1 MYERDARQET
11 DDRGA
16 CGAGVMPDWTREDV
30 LAVLSVIIGTIGM
43 VPYVVAIFRRQTK
56 PHIFTWF
63 VWGLISAIVTLVQF
77 SKAGGAGAWAMA
89 VIAASCLG
97 VAALACKYGERNIT
111 RGDWLAFMAALLA
124 IPLWYFTSDPFW
136 SVLLVSLID
145 AVAFYP
151 TIRKSWVK
159 PLEESVFN
167 FVCGNIRFLLA
178 IFALEH
184 FSLTNVLYPLTV
196 VVLNTGFIT
205 MVLWRRRILA
215 PVIA

>member
-1 MYERDARQET
+1 MYERNARQKA

-16 CGAGVMPDWTREDV
+16 CGAGVMLGWTHEDA
-30 LAVLSVIIGTIGM
+30 LAVLSAVIGTIGM
-43 VPYVVAIFRRQTK
+43 VPYVVAILRRQTK

-63 VWGLISAIVTLVQF
+63 IWGLISAIVTSVQF
-77 SKAGGAGAWAMA
+77 SKGGGAGAWAMA
-89 VIAASCLG
+89 VVALSCLG
-97 VAALACKYGERNIT
+97 IAALACKYGEKDIT
-111 RGDWLAFMAALLA
+111 RSDWLAFLTALLA
-124 IPLWYFTSDPFW
+124 IPLWYFTSDPIW
-136 SVLLVSLID
+136 SVLLVSAID

-151 TIRKSWVK
+151 TIRKSWLK

-178 IFALEH
+178 IFALEQ

-196 VVLNTGFIT
+196 VVLNTGFIV
-205 MVLWRRRILA
+205 MVLWRRRLLS